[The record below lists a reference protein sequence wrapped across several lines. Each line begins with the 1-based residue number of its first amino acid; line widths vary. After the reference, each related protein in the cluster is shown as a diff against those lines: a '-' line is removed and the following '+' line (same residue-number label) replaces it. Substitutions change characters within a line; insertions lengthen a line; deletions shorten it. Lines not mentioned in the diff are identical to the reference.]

1 MQKREK
7 IIAVMTYLAIID
19 RKTKK
24 KSTFIRG
31 YGFLTVLCKET
42 KLYNETKLYKE
53 TKNNN
58 L

>member
-1 MQKREK
+1 
-7 IIAVMTYLAIID
+7 MTYLAIID

-24 KSTFIRG
+24 ISTYIRG

>member
-1 MQKREK
+1 
-7 IIAVMTYLAIID
+7 MTYLAIID

-24 KSTFIRG
+24 TSTFIRG
-31 YGFLTVLCKET
+31 IGILNVLYE
-42 KLYNETKLYKE
+42 E